1 MMKRFLVLALAVVLA
16 VANVTVAFAADY
28 NIDTAKS
35 SVVRIVV
42 DFVIDP
48 DYYSL
53 VDETFRNANLTTVGS
68 GFAVGEAG
76 SDKVQYFVTA
86 AHVTLH
92 NNPNDPSATS
102 FYMPLLDGTEGYVP
116 VIVNSMRILINDR
129 SSFVNAL
136 FMGRSDRADVA
147 LISIAD
153 PISAR
158 KPAVLIDTTE
168 FATNATVTAMGFPG
182 ASDDNLT
189 IDAGDQLISTTS
201 SVTVNAG
208 TVSRVV
214 LHATTGEGDQI
225 QTTANMNHGIS
236 GGPLV
241 DENGYVVGVCTSG
254 SANDMNTNYA
264 SATNEIVRLLRSQTG
279 VKFSM
284 GPLKSD
290 NTMLYIIIG
299 AGAAIIILLVV
310 IIILSNNGKKNSRVL
325 AFGGAMSGKNVPLK
339 KGTPVVIG
347 RDPKKCT
354 VIYPEGTAGVSGVH
368 CTITFD
374 GKNVTVADNS
384 SSYGTFVGGNK
395 VAPGRPVEMHRG
407 QEITFGSGSQSA
419 VLH

>member
-42 DFVIDP
+42 DFMIDP
-48 DYYSL
+48 EYYSL
-53 VDETFRNANLTTVGS
+53 VDVSYHNTNLTTVGS

-86 AHVTLH
+86 AHTTLH
-92 NNPNDPSATS
+92 NNPNDPGATS
-102 FYMPLLDGTEGYVP
+102 VYMPLLDGTEGYVP

-158 KPAVLIDTTE
+158 KPAVLIDTQE
-168 FATNATVTAMGFPG
+168 FATNATVTAMGFP
-182 ASDDNLT
+182 AVSDVNLSVAA
-189 IDAGDQLISTTS
+189 DDQLISTTS

-208 TVSRVV
+208 TVSRVTP
-214 LHATTGEGDQI
+214 HATTGEGDQI
-225 QTTANMNHGIS
+225 QTTANMHFGMS

-241 DENGYVVGVCTSG
+241 DENGYVVGVCTKI
-254 SANDMNTNYA
+254 ATDDANTNYA
-264 SATNEIVRLLRSQTG
+264 SATSEIVRLLRSQTG
-279 VKFSM
+279 VKFAM
-284 GPLKSD
+284 GPLKND
-290 NTMLYIIIG
+290 NTMLYIIIA
-299 AGAAIIILLVV
+299 AGAAIIVLLVV
-310 IIILSNNGKKNSRVL
+310 IIVVSTNGKKNNRVL

-339 KGTPVVIG
+339 KGAPVVIG

-374 GKNVTVADNS
+374 GKNVMVADNG

-407 QEITFGSGSQSA
+407 QEITFGSDNQSA